1 MAVCLAAL
9 PSIAGRIGVRFGS
22 FGDIGATLVEVR
34 FVPITTP
41 RHNLLSAISRHSA
54 ADIGRTGL
62 WGGKTMMFDLTP
74 RKVRFI
80 ISVAI
85 SVVLTLI
92 AIVIQYVHIT
102 GGATHGGF
110 EILLVGYLVLLA
122 GSLLRGV

>member
-1 MAVCLAAL
+1 M
-9 PSIAGRIGVRFGS
+9 
-22 FGDIGATLVEVR
+22 T
-34 FVPITTP
+34 
-41 RHNLLSAISRHSA
+41 
-54 ADIGRTGL
+54 
-62 WGGKTMMFDLTP
+62 FDLTP
-74 RKVRFI
+74 KKVRFI

-85 SVVLTLI
+85 SVVLTVI

>member
-1 MAVCLAAL
+1 M
-9 PSIAGRIGVRFGS
+9 
-22 FGDIGATLVEVR
+22 
-34 FVPITTP
+34 
-41 RHNLLSAISRHSA
+41 
-54 ADIGRTGL
+54 
-62 WGGKTMMFDLTP
+62 GKHMTFDLTSK
-74 RKVRFI
+74 KVRFI

-85 SVVLTLI
+85 SVVLTVI